1 MKARR
6 RIFII
11 SLCVLL
17 FVAAVGSVVLL
28 RKKAAPEAARLLPES
43 DAVLYIDF
51 GTVRSLAAFDQ
62 QPLPK
67 LAPGY
72 DEFVKA
78 TGFAFERDLDEAAMA
93 VHRGA
98 ANNGARGATRYS
110 EVLVGHYDQ
119 IKLALYLR
127 QHSHAIETYRDVEI
141 FSIPIETRT
150 LRVALLAIDTVAV
163 SNVDDPSVV
172 HGMIDRFKKVALPF
186 GGPSLV
192 QTYFP
197 KVPLGSLLWAIA
209 RIPGVSAGTKSGPPS
224 RPAAQPSFTLPG
236 GIDIG
241 LPGQSDVVVSLRML
255 TTIHARADFY
265 TQSEEAARNF
275 TDQTTAFLA
284 IFRGIQASAAPGPG
298 DADVKAVFDSIKIT
312 QKGDRAEVLATIPP
326 SFLRKLVNDPA
337 RNAVQG
343 DTAPSK
349 KPYSPRMAHSSH
361 LLGPFVVWG
370 CRLLK

>member
-6 RIFII
+6 RFFII
-11 SLCVLL
+11 SLCVLV
-17 FVAAVGSVVLL
+17 FIAAVGSVVLL

-51 GTVRSLAAFDQ
+51 GTVRSLTAFDQ

-98 ANNGARGATRYS
+98 TRGSTRYS
-110 EVLVGHYDQ
+110 EILVGHYDQ
-119 IKLALYLR
+119 VKLALYLR
-127 QHSHAIETYRDVEI
+127 QHSRSVEPYRDVDV
-141 FSIPIETRT
+141 FAIPIEGRT

-163 SNVDDPSVV
+163 SNVDDASVV

-186 GGPSLV
+186 GGPTLV
-192 QTYFP
+192 QAYFP

-209 RIPGVSAGTKSGPPS
+209 RIPGVLAGTLSGPPS
-224 RPAAQPSFTLPG
+224 KPHAQPSFTLPG

-275 TDQTTAFLA
+275 TDQTNAFLA
-284 IFRGIQASAAPGPG
+284 IFRGIQAGAAPGPG
-298 DADVKAVFDSIKIT
+298 DADVKTVFDSIKVT
-312 QKGDRAEVLATIPP
+312 QKGNRAELLATIPP
-326 SFLRKLVNDPA
+326 TFLRKLVNDPA

-343 DTAPSK
+343 DAAPDK
-349 KPYSPRMAHSSH
+349 K
-361 LLGPFVVWG
+361 
-370 CRLLK
+370 